1 MWAGMAKQVNC
12 NTPKKPNNLKVENSI
27 MKQQGIFYE
36 KIKIHTDAQIIN
48 MLKQNQAEESV
59 ANLKII
65 SDFFL
70 PIA

>member
-1 MWAGMAKQVNC
+1 
-12 NTPKKPNNLKVENSI
+12 

-59 ANLKII
+59 ANLCREHGM
-65 SDFFL
+65 SQATF
-70 PIA
+70 